1 MMTDN
6 INDQDRRV
14 FLKRLSQAVGMA
26 SATALASGAGL
37 NVAYAYQIRPNSAQ
51 NTGQVFSQP
60 QMLTLMHIAKTI
72 LPKTDTPSGADVDCH
87 GFVDHQLAQCFD
99 KNTQQNMQSIVDDIN
114 QYCQQQWSKGF
125 ADISAEAQKTVLQ
138 KVEAR
143 DQFNDTQRGH
153 FKTLKSLIVFGFFT
167 SEVGATKA
175 LRYDPVPGGFKVISY
190 KPGDKAW
197 GSIAFY

>member
-1 MMTDN
+1 MSDN
-6 INDQDRRV
+6 INDQNRRV

-51 NTGQVFSQP
+51 TAGRIFSQT
-60 QMLTLMHIAKTI
+60 QMLTLMHIANTI

-87 GFVDHQLAQCFD
+87 GFVDHQLAQCFEQH
-99 KNTQQNMQSIVDDIN
+99 TQQEMKAIVDDIN
-114 QYCQQQWSKGF
+114 RHCQQNFSKGF
-125 ADISAEAQKTVLQ
+125 ADVTPQAQISVLQ
-138 KVEAR
+138 KIES
-143 DQFNDTQRGH
+143 QQGFNDTQKGQ

-167 SEVGATKA
+167 SEVGASQA
-175 LRYDPVPGGFKVISY
+175 LRYDPVPGGFRVISY

-197 GSIAFY
+197 GSLAYY

>member
-26 SATALASGAGL
+26 SATALASGTGL

-51 NTGQVFSQP
+51 SAGQVFSQS
-60 QMLTLMHIAKTI
+60 QMLTLMHIVKTI

-87 GFVDHQLAQCFD
+87 GFVDHQLFHCFD
-99 KNTQQNMQSIVDDIN
+99 KNAQKSMKSIVDDIN
-114 QYCQQQWSKGF
+114 QHCQQLWSKGF
-125 ADISAEAQKTVLQ
+125 ADVSGEAQKATLQ

-143 DQFNDTQRGH
+143 EQFNDTQRGQ

-167 SEVGATKA
+167 SKVGASQA